1 MRNERRTQQD
11 LVAVVNRTTG
21 EVIIGTMVYFY
32 RDGRAYTAAAL
43 MPDAVAE
50 HLIKP
55 GLIYTVRVFEN
66 TYAEANRAWR
76 ELDEDI
82 EAALQACEEVEQSQ
96 LVAKLDEILNQLGG
110 ADND

>member
-1 MRNERRTQQD
+1 MGNERRKQQD

-21 EVIIGTMVYFY
+21 EVMIGTMVYFY
-32 RDGRAYTAAAL
+32 KDGRAYTAAAL
-43 MPDAVAE
+43 TPDAVAE
-50 HLIKP
+50 HLRKP
-55 GLIYTVRVFEN
+55 GLMYTVRVFAN

-76 ELDEDI
+76 TLDEDI

-96 LVAKLDEILNQLGG
+96 LLAKLDEILNQLGG